1 MDDGVCP
8 STSPH
13 MSHTHM
19 SVRATMTSVRPS
31 AAVGVIWCVMV
42 CHGCATMTSVRPPR
56 WVGGSQMPIVSTG
69 GMRLQQSWGRAA
81 DSAPPKVGVI
91 WCVMVCHMVWHGVPW
106 RVMACHGVGPRGRL
120 GAAQGEVARGREM
133 T

>member
-1 MDDGVCP
+1 
-8 STSPH
+8 
-13 MSHTHM
+13 
-19 SVRATMTSVRPS
+19 MTSVRPS
-31 AAVGVIWCVMV
+31 AAVGGWL
-42 CHGCATMTSVRPPR
+42 
-56 WVGGSQMPIVSTG
+56 SQMPIVSTG

-91 WCVMVCHMVWHGVPW
+91 WCVIWCVMVCHMVCHGVSW
-106 RVMACHGVGPRGRL
+106 CVMACHGVGPRGRL